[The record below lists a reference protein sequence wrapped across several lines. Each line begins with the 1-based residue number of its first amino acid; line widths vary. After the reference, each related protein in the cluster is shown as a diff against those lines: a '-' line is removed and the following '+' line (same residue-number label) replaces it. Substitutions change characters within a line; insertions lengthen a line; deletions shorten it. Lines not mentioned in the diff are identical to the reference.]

1 MTENN
6 TDNGRTLEQWREYIG
21 DDPQDA
27 IDGLTADEME
37 DLYYKLDDWEI
48 DDDSDKVARD
58 AIETPLSMRMMMEGW
73 DVRPSGEV
81 VRPDEST

>member
-1 MTENN
+1 MTQHDTE
-6 TDNGRTLEQWREYIG
+6 DGRTLEQWREYIG

-37 DLYYKLDDWEI
+37 DLYHKLDEWEI
-48 DDDSDKVARD
+48 TDDSDKVARD
-58 AIETPLSMRMMMEGW
+58 RIETPLSMRMMMEGW
-73 DVRPSGEV
+73 DVTPSGEV